1 MRTEIHVISAFT
13 SEAAAATKLQASLRG
28 KDAREQ
34 LKVQKAQMAAKR
46 ERAEHCAERMTQIA
60 AYQTTA
66 ERCAER
72 PVPPTTPP
80 SPATT
85 TDPVTLPVTWLGDRV
100 HDEQK
105 TTKQAQGGETPFL
118 LHHLSPYLM
127 RSPDTALDGA
137 RSTRRSPDT
146 ALHGALRPTSAWSA
160 ASARFGTV
168 RGTPAAASSWYNMGF
183 NLGSRASAP
192 SLLELIGTSMMPPGP
207 LPAHLEQIL
216 SGFEN
221 AQARQALQR
230 MALDT
235 PPR

>member
-1 MRTEIHVISAFT
+1 VRTKIHVISAFT
-13 SEAAAATKLQASLRG
+13 SEAAAATKLQAAARG

-34 LKVQKAQMAAKR
+34 VKAQMAQMAMKR
-46 ERAEHCAERMTQIA
+46 ERAERCAERKAQIA
-60 AYQTTA
+60 AYQAKA
-66 ERCAER
+66 ERPVPPTVNAPGPTVKAER

-85 TDPVTLPVTWLGDRV
+85 TDPVTWLGDRA

-105 TTKQAQGGETPFL
+105 TTKQTQGGETPFL
-118 LHHLSPYLM
+118 LHHLSPYLV
-127 RSPDTALDGA
+127 
-137 RSTRRSPDT
+137 RSPDT
-146 ALHGALRPTSAWSA
+146 ALHDARGPTSVWSSVSS
-160 ASARFGTV
+160 ASARFGTM
-168 RGTPAAASSWYNMGF
+168 RGTPETAWYNMGF

-192 SLLELIGTSMMPPGP
+192 SLLELIGTSTMPPGP
-207 LPAHLEQIL
+207 LPAHLQQIL

-221 AQARQALQR
+221 AQARLALQR

>member
-1 MRTEIHVISAFT
+1 MRTKIHVISAFT
-13 SEAAAATKLQASLRG
+13 SEAAAATKLQAAARG

-34 LKVQKAQMAAKR
+34 VKAQMAQMAMKR
-46 ERAEHCAERMTQIA
+46 ERAERCAERKAQIA
-60 AYQTTA
+60 AYQA
-66 ERCAER
+66 KAER

-85 TDPVTLPVTWLGDRV
+85 TDPVTWLGDRA

-105 TTKQAQGGETPFL
+105 TTKQTQRGETPFL
-118 LHHLSPYLM
+118 LHHLSPYLV
-127 RSPDTALDGA
+127 
-137 RSTRRSPDT
+137 RSPDT
-146 ALHGALRPTSAWSA
+146 ALHDARGPTSVWSSVSS
-160 ASARFGTV
+160 ASARFGTM
-168 RGTPAAASSWYNMGF
+168 RGTPEAAWYNMGF

-192 SLLELIGTSMMPPGP
+192 SLLELIGTSTMPPGP
-207 LPAHLEQIL
+207 LPAHLQQIL

-221 AQARQALQR
+221 AQARLALQR